1 VYAFDEP
8 CDMRKSFDT
17 LTALVTERMGRQ
29 VLTGDLFLFVGRDRR
44 RAKVLYFDGTGMCL
58 FAKRLEKGQFS
69 AAWKRAKSSSGY
81 EMTLSE
87 LALFIEGTMGEMRSQ
102 EHPGPRGRRTASP
115 DRTAVSASTRDGQV
129 HARYHWGACGSSQ
142 SRAGYDSAGG
152 VRRHLRAHGSS
163 GGRDGVEAEPTGSLK
178 VLTGPVVCV

>member
-1 VYAFDEP
+1 MYAFDEP

-17 LTALVTERMGRQ
+17 LAALVTERMGQQ

-69 AAWKRAKSSSGY
+69 AAWKRAKSQSSY

-87 LALFIEGTMGEMRSQ
+87 LALFIEGSEVATRM
-102 EHPGPRGRRTASP
+102 PLSP
-115 DRTAVSASTRDGQV
+115 SLLSNAD
-129 HARYHWGACGSSQ
+129 
-142 SRAGYDSAGG
+142 
-152 VRRHLRAHGSS
+152 LRAKFP
-163 GGRDGVEAEPTGSLK
+163 DPTS
-178 VLTGPVVCV
+178 VDS